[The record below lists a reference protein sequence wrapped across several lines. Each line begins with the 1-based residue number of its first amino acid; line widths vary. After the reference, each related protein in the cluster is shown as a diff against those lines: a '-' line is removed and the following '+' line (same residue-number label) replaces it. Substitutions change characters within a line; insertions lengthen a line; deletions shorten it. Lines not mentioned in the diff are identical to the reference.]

1 MLENMRMSCT
11 RYLRSSICLKGKR
24 TRSWRC
30 SCDNGGGL
38 TGVVSI
44 ESFEHTVGDFFQVVF
59 ADHSWNAGASS
70 AAGVQFLVQTTE
82 FLLVHAV
89 VLAGGGNELGVE
101 FLNGGTGNA
110 CTRERNRRR
119 SASGGEM
126 DDGLTSDVAES
137 V

>member
-1 MLENMRMSCT
+1 MSSA

-30 SCDNGGGL
+30 SGYDGGGL

-44 ESFEHTVGDFFQVVF
+44 ESFEHTVGDLLQVVF

-89 VLAGGGNELGVE
+89 VLASGGNELRVE

-110 CTRERNRRR
+110 CTREREGRR
-119 SASGGEM
+119 SASREET

-137 V
+137 I